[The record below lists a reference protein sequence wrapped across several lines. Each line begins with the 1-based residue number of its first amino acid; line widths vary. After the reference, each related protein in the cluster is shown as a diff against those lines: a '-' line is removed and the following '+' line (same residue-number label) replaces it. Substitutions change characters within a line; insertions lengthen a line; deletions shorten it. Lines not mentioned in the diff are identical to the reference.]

1 MSTQE
6 SKSNSKTAVITG
18 ASSGFGYA
26 AAKKFAAAGW
36 QVIALARRLDKLET
50 LQQQLGQ
57 EVCQIKQFD
66 VTAQNDIDNF
76 RQWLDDESIQ
86 VDLLVNNAGLAL
98 GLEPAQRAEQDDWY
112 TMIDTNIKGLIAMT
126 RALLPRMVEVNTGH
140 IINIGSIAGSYAYP
154 GGNTYGASKAFVA
167 QFSLNLRADL
177 AGTAIRVTNI
187 EPGLAETEFSVVR
200 FHGDQSKAD
209 AVYQDVQPLT
219 AEDIAESIFW
229 SASLP
234 SHVNINRI
242 EVMPTCQAFAPLT
255 ISK

>member
-1 MSTQE
+1 MSAQA
-6 SKSNSKTAVITG
+6 SQSNSKVAVITG

-26 AAKKFAAAGW
+26 ASAKFVAAGW
-36 QVIALARRLDKLET
+36 RVIALARREDKLES
-50 LQQQLGQ
+50 LQQQLGSD
-57 EVCQIKQFD
+57 VCQIRKFD
-66 VTAQNDIDNF
+66 VTQQSDIDSF
-76 RQWLDDESIQ
+76 RQWLDDESIA

-98 GLEPAQRAEQDDWY
+98 GLEPAHEANQDDWY

-126 RALLPRMVEVNTGH
+126 RALLPRMVKAKSGH

-177 AGTAIRVTNI
+177 AGTGIRVTSI

-200 FHGDQSKAD
+200 FHGDQAKAD

-255 ISK
+255 VSK